1 MLTDTHCH
9 LDFDKFDPDRQAV
22 LQRAW
27 DAGLTRIL
35 IPGLDLYSSV
45 RALKLAESNPNLFAA
60 IGVHPSDSLTWDG
73 QTINALRELSISQK
87 VVAIGEIGLDY
98 YWDAAPHEH
107 QKKILVEQLILAEE
121 LELPMVIH
129 LREKNDQLDGECSQD
144 LVKILEKWTS
154 HLQAIHHPLAERPG
168 VLHSF
173 SGSQDVAQKALE
185 LGFYIGVTGPLTY
198 KGASKRQEL
207 LSRLP
212 LDRLLIETD
221 APFLTPAPN
230 RGKRNEPA
238 YVAFIAD
245 KIAEIHSTTREQVA
259 EVTTAN
265 SVRLF
270 GWGG

>member
-1 MLTDTHCH
+1 VLTDTHCH
-9 LDFDKFDPDRQAV
+9 LDFEKFDADRQEV

-35 IPGLDLYSSV
+35 IPGLDLKSSV
-45 RALKLAESNPNLFAA
+45 RAVKLAESNPKLYTA

-73 QTINALRELSISQK
+73 QTISALREISISQK

-107 QKKILVEQLILAEE
+107 QVKVLVEQLNLAEE
-121 LELPMVIH
+121 LELPVVIH
-129 LREKNDQLDGECSQD
+129 LREKNDHLEGECSQD
-144 LVKILEKWTS
+144 LLKILEKWIS
-154 HLQAIHHPLAERPG
+154 HLQAINQPLAERPG

-185 LGFYIGVTGPLTY
+185 LGFFIGVTGPVTY
-198 KGASKRQEL
+198 NGASKRQEL
-207 LSRLP
+207 ISRLP
-212 LDRLLIETD
+212 LDKLLIETD
-221 APFLTPAPN
+221 APFLTPLPN

-259 EVTTAN
+259 VVTTEN

>member
-1 MLTDTHCH
+1 VLTDTHCH
-9 LDFDKFDPDRQAV
+9 LDFEKFDADRQDV

-35 IPGLDLYSSV
+35 IPSLDLKSSV
-45 RALKLAESNPNLFAA
+45 RAVKLAESDPKLYAA
-60 IGVHPSDSLTWDG
+60 IGVHPTDSLTWDG
-73 QTINALRELSISQK
+73 QTISALRKISISQK

-98 YWDAAPHEH
+98 YWDSAPHKL
-107 QKKILVEQLILAEE
+107 QIKVLVEQLNLAEE
-121 LELPMVIH
+121 LELPVVIH
-129 LREKNDQLDGECSQD
+129 LREKNDQLEGECSQD
-144 LVKILEKWTS
+144 LLKILEKWTG
-154 HLQAIHHPLAERPG
+154 HLQAIHQPLAERPG

-185 LGFYIGVTGPLTY
+185 LGFFIGVTGPVTY
-198 KGASKRQEL
+198 NGASKRQEL
-207 LSRLP
+207 ISRLP
-212 LDRLLIETD
+212 LDKLLIETD
-221 APFLTPAPN
+221 APFLTPVPN

-245 KIAEIHSTTREQVA
+245 KIAEILSTTREQVA

-270 GWGG
+270 GWRG